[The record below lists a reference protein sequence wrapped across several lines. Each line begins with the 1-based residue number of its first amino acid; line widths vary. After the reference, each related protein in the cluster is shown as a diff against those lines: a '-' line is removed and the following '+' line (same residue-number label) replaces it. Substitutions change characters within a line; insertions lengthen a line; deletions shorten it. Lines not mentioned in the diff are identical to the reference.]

1 MFFVVYSIVLT
12 ALFILAIAFAARADR
27 GRILAERALRLCQ
40 ESMMRGSSILRH
52 RRPNPH
58 RFTDPVVEIIYAEG
72 TGMAFRDAA
81 LREAQA
87 FYREI
92 EPELPSRK

>member
-1 MFFVVYSIVLT
+1 MFFVVLSIVLL
-12 ALFILAIAFAARADR
+12 ALLVLVILHAGNIDR
-27 GRILAERALRLCQ
+27 DRVKAERALRLCQ

-72 TGMAFRDAA
+72 TGLAFRNAA
-81 LREAQA
+81 LRDAQA

-92 EPELPSRK
+92 ENELPSRK